1 MGKSKRFEINRK
13 WEQEFIILDT
23 IHGIQDLIN
32 LDKLE
37 PQVEDLPSNMSQKKA
52 KGPQN
57 AMVTSAKRL
66 GGLSRM
72 RPNDYRRIHK
82 HYRRVSRAYGG
93 VYDHSEV
100 KNRIIR
106 TFLTEEV
113 KNVKKTMALQASLEA
128 KKNKKTKKGA
138 KGGAKKKVAK
148 K

>member
-37 PQVEDLPSNMSQKKA
+37 PQVEDLPSNMSRKKA

-66 GGLSRM
+66 GGLSTM
-72 RPNDYRRIHK
+72 RPQNYRRIT
-82 HYRRVSRAYGG
+82 
-93 VYDHSEV
+93 
-100 KNRIIR
+100 NI
-106 TFLTEEV
+106 TEESIELMV
-113 KNVKKTMALQASLEA
+113 VSTITPKLKIESS
-128 KKNKKTKKGA
+128 
-138 KGGAKKKVAK
+138 
-148 K
+148 

>member
-1 MGKSKRFEINRK
+1 MGNTRSNKFR
-13 WEQEFIILDT
+13 
-23 IHGIQDLIN
+23 
-32 LDKLE
+32 
-37 PQVEDLPSNMSQKKA
+37 QVRTPGGRLAVQYVQKKA

-66 GGLSRM
+66 GGLNSM

-93 VYDHSEV
+93 VFDHSEV

-128 KKNKKTKKGA
+128 KKNKKA
-138 KGGAKKKVAK
+138 KG
-148 K
+148 